1 MHIMAPCP
9 VILLADRSIP
19 NVATIAK
26 NLEEGL
32 ADVVE
37 FLSEDTDPSSIAL
50 AIAIGGDGTLISQG
64 RNLAEKNIPLIGV
77 NSGRLGFLAKFDTK
91 SLIEHRKSIFASDTP
106 TMEVMLLEVR
116 VDDQEPVVAM
126 NEAMIAAGNPFRIL
140 ELGLSINNVPA
151 PTLRCDGMILST
163 PIGSTAHNASVG
175 GPLVDPSAKAFVL
188 TPLAAHSLAVRPIV
202 LDCHNNVSI
211 KLQQANEGTSLVI
224 DGSVHCKLQEGMTV
238 QISRSKRTL
247 SIVLN
252 PSVTY
257 WNTLV
262 DKLHWAAPPG

>member
-1 MHIMAPCP
+1 MARCQ
-9 VILLADRSIP
+9 VILLADQSRP
-19 NVATIAK
+19 NVGEIAAQLK
-26 NLEEGL
+26 EGL

-37 FLSEDTDPSSIAL
+37 FLPEEENQLEHATL
-50 AIAIGGDGTLISQG
+50 AIAIGGDGTLINHG
-64 RNLAEKNIPLIGV
+64 RALSGSSVPMIGV
-77 NSGRLGFLAKFDTK
+77 NSGQLGFLAKFDAT
-91 SLIEHRKSIFASDTP
+91 SLIEHRNSIFSGNTP
-106 TMEVMLLEVR
+106 TMEVMLLEVL
-116 VDDQEPVVAM
+116 VDGNEPAIAM

-140 ELGLSINNVPA
+140 ELGLSINGVPA
-151 PTLRCDGMILST
+151 PTLRGDGVIVST

-175 GPLVDPSAKAFVL
+175 GPIVDPSAQAFVF

-202 LDCHNNVSI
+202 LDAHNCVTVE
-211 KLQQANEGTSLVI
+211 LLQANSGTSLVI
-224 DGSVHCKLQEGMTV
+224 DGIVHSILQEGMKMTV
-238 QISRSKRTL
+238 KRSSKTL

>member
-37 FLSEDTDPSSIAL
+37 FLSEDADPSSIAL

-188 TPLAAHSLAVRPIV
+188 TPLAAHSPSPSRP
-202 LDCHNNVSI
+202 SI
-211 KLQQANEGTSLVI
+211 PRTSHLPGARAGRIGPRRSASGTGLPRTPCASLLPPI
-224 DGSVHCKLQEGMTV
+224 ASP
-238 QISRSKRTL
+238 SPRSMGTD
-247 SIVLN
+247 SA
-252 PSVTY
+252 SY
-257 WNTLV
+257 
-262 DKLHWAAPPG
+262 

>member
-1 MHIMAPCP
+1 MALRP
-9 VILLADRSIP
+9 VILLADRKIP
-19 NVATIAK
+19 NVASIAQD
-26 NLEEGL
+26 LEQGL

-37 FLSEDTDPSSIAL
+37 FLPEGTPSSDIAL
-50 AIAIGGDGTLISQG
+50 AIAIGGDGTLIAHG

-77 NSGRLGFLAKFDTK
+77 NSGRLGFLANFDTK
-91 SLIEHRKSIFASDTP
+91 SLIEQRNSIFIQNTP
-106 TMEVMLLEVR
+106 TMEVMLLEVC
-116 VDDQEPVVAM
+116 VDDQEPIIAM

-140 ELGLSINNVPA
+140 ELGLSINGVPA
-151 PTLRCDGMILST
+151 PTLHCDGIILST

-202 LDCHNNVSI
+202 LDCHNIVSVTM
-211 KLQQANEGTSLVI
+211 QQANDGTSLVI
-224 DGSVHCKLQEGMTV
+224 DGSVHCKLQVGMTI
-238 QISRSKRTL
+238 QIRRSKHTL
-247 SIVLN
+247 SLVRN